1 MTNNNTISFSE
12 LCKGILIII
21 IYLFLPNIV
30 LLPILPF
37 INEPSP
43 FLASILLL
51 TAQAITTII
60 VILYF
65 AKNIKQEF
73 KEFIKKP
80 EIKKYFKYYV
90 WGYIAMVISNLII
103 NIILFDGGI
112 ATNEANNRELLT
124 TMAIYAIPSMVI
136 FAPICEELIFK
147 KSFTK
152 TFSNKYQFTIF
163 TGVLFGSAH
172 LISGGLTLQNLLYI
186 IPYSSLGIAF
196 SYMYIKSNNIF
207 TSITYHCIHNSLTI
221 LLLLLTIL

>member
-1 MTNNNTISFSE
+1 
-12 LCKGILIII
+12 
-21 IYLFLPNIV
+21 
-30 LLPILPF
+30 
-37 INEPSP
+37 
-43 FLASILLL
+43 
-51 TAQAITTII
+51 
-60 VILYF
+60 
-65 AKNIKQEF
+65 
-73 KEFIKKP
+73 
-80 EIKKYFKYYV
+80 
-90 WGYIAMVISNLII
+90 MVISNLII

-186 IPYSSLGIAF
+186 IPYSSLGIVF

-207 TSITYHCIHNSLTI
+207 PPSNAGIGNKFVIPKDIDINASKYIKSTKPVVCDTI
-221 LLLLLTIL
+221 LDIPIGPVI

>member
-90 WGYIAMVISNLII
+90 WGY
-103 NIILFDGGI
+103 
-112 ATNEANNRELLT
+112 RELLT

-152 TFSNKYQFTIF
+152 TFSNKYQFIIF

>member
-90 WGYIAMVISNLII
+90 WG
-103 NIILFDGGI
+103 
-112 ATNEANNRELLT
+112 
-124 TMAIYAIPSMVI
+124 
-136 FAPICEELIFK
+136 
-147 KSFTK
+147 
-152 TFSNKYQFTIF
+152 
-163 TGVLFGSAH
+163 
-172 LISGGLTLQNLLYI
+172 
-186 IPYSSLGIAF
+186 
-196 SYMYIKSNNIF
+196 
-207 TSITYHCIHNSLTI
+207 
-221 LLLLLTIL
+221 